1 MSERTP
7 EDKKNDLEN
16 ALLQAKRKDIDGIPW
31 YQSEAMADE
40 IERLR
45 DVLANEVKH
54 HVAKIDRIKELEH
67 SAAWETPACATYR
80 IRAEAAESQVAALTA
95 SLAELRKRMGEAEKV
110 IGLARSLANMLP
122 NDYNT
127 GKWTK
132 AELEKVFT
140 DFLASPPSPAP
151 VEKMPVA
158 TDTECL
164 DWLDRHCSFVA
175 DAEYKIGPYKIGELR
190 KMAYEGILTDIL
202 RGAPVES
209 KPCECENEADLS
221 DRPGAYIA
229 GCPNHDPAA
238 QPAQKQGEDRE

>member
-95 SLAELRKRMGEAEKV
+95 SLAELRKRMGEAETKIHESACLV
-110 IGLARSLANMLP
+110 LAAVTSEDGLDGSDVPKWIM
-122 NDYNT
+122 DY
-127 GKWTK
+127 G
-132 AELEKVFT
+132 L
-140 DFLASPPSPAP
+140 LIASVPSSR
-151 VEKMPVA
+151 
-158 TDTECL
+158 L
-164 DWLDRHCSFVA
+164 
-175 DAEYKIGPYKIGELR
+175 
-190 KMAYEGILTDIL
+190 
-202 RGAPVES
+202 
-209 KPCECENEADLS
+209 
-221 DRPGAYIA
+221 
-229 GCPNHDPAA
+229 
-238 QPAQKQGEDRE
+238 